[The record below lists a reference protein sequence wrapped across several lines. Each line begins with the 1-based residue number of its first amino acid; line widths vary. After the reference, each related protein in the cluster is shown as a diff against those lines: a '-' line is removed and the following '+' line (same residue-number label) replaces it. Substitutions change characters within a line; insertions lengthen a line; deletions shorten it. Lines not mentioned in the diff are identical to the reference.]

1 MSCANFFTSK
11 ISIAVIVNHLILLAI
26 YLTMSK
32 SFLIIFLLVII
43 GISACND
50 VATDKAAVAMPA
62 TEKEFRDAIIAHP
75 DSFAL
80 KEKLIKYFS
89 DNSNFG
95 QAIAETEK
103 AIKEDSANAK
113 LWDIKSML
121 YFLNRDT
128 THAIAALE
136 KAIAIDPQP
145 VYKISLGLTYAQT
158 KNQKALVLSDELL
171 KNPNAK
177 AGMQALFIKGFYF
190 SYMGNNQKAISFFD
204 DCLALDYTYIDAY
217 KEKSICLYNL
227 AKYNDAILSLKK
239 AVALQTTYDEGYYWL
254 GRCYQ
259 KLNDTTKATENY
271 QLALQIDPDYAEAKD
286 ALNSLK

>member
-1 MSCANFFTSK
+1 
-11 ISIAVIVNHLILLAI
+11 
-26 YLTMSK
+26 MSK
-32 SFLIIFLLVII
+32 PFFGFFLLVFIVLE
-43 GISACND
+43 ACNNT
-50 VATDKAAVAMPA
+50 ATDKTTTTIPAA
-62 TEKEFRDAIIAHP
+62 EKELRDAVVAHP

-95 QAIAETEK
+95 QAITETEK
-103 AIKEDSANAK
+103 AIKGDTANAK

-158 KNQKALVLSDELL
+158 KNKKALLLSDELL
-171 KNPNAK
+171 KDPKAK

-190 SYMGNNQKAISFFD
+190 SYMGDNQKAI
-204 DCLALDYTYIDAY
+204 
-217 KEKSICLYNL
+217 
-227 AKYNDAILSLKK
+227 
-239 AVALQTTYDEGYYWL
+239 
-254 GRCYQ
+254 
-259 KLNDTTKATENY
+259 
-271 QLALQIDPDYAEAKD
+271 
-286 ALNSLK
+286 

>member
-1 MSCANFFTSK
+1 
-11 ISIAVIVNHLILLAI
+11 
-26 YLTMSK
+26 MSK
-32 SFLIIFLLVII
+32 LFFGFFLLVFIFLV
-43 GISACND
+43 ACND
-50 VATDKAAVAMPA
+50 TATDKAAGTMPA
-62 TEKEFRDAIIAHP
+62 AEKELRDAVVAHP

-95 QAIAETEK
+95 QAIAETEN
-103 AIKEDSANAK
+103 AIKADTANAK

-158 KNQKALVLSDELL
+158 KNQKALELSDELL
-171 KNPNAK
+171 KDPKAK

-190 SYMGNNQKAISFFD
+190 SYMGDNQKAISFFD

-227 AKYNDAILSLKK
+227 SKYTDAITSLKK

-259 KLNDTTKATENY
+259 KLNDTAKATENY

-286 ALNSLK
+286 ALNRLK